1 MACRVLP
8 PSRHSPREAVICH
21 LLFAICHSTLALRL
35 RFCRR
40 ADEPRLHHRGFQ
52 AEIEVLEL
60 MSDEELWND
69 DY

>member
-1 MACRVLP
+1 MVSSNLTMTGGK
-8 PSRHSPREAVICH
+8 SYH
-21 LLFAICHSTLALRL
+21 
-35 RFCRR
+35 
-40 ADEPRLHHRGFQ
+40 HHRGFQ

>member
-1 MACRVLP
+1 VRESVLLVQVLYEKD
-8 PSRHSPREAVICH
+8 RR
-21 LLFAICHSTLALRL
+21 RL
-35 RFCRR
+35 MVSSN
-40 ADEPRLHHRGFQ
+40 LTMTGGKSYHHHRGFQ